1 MSANFLLQINFLN
14 ATIYI
19 LSIMEVIMNNKGEIS
34 IDAQNIM
41 PIIKK
46 WLYSDKDIFIR
57 ELVANAVDAIT
68 KHSIAEPGAESDYKV
83 IVNVDKDNGT
93 LSFIDNGIGMSYEE
107 VEKYINQVAFSSA
120 EEFVKKYQGE
130 DNKGDGGIIGHF
142 GLGFY
147 SAFMVAKKVSILTKS
162 YTDVP
167 AVEWISEDGM
177 NFEMKEAQKDQ
188 RGTIITLWIS
198 DEEKEFLD
206 SFRVREVLDRYCEFM
221 KVPIYLRVEE
231 DIQRAIEEDKKA
243 KEEEEKKQAEEN
255 SDKKESE
262 NSEQD
267 IIEPEKDTRSPE
279 ERGTYLIN
287 DMHPL
292 WLKQPNECTDE
303 EYKEFYHKA
312 FKTWEDPLFQV
323 HLNVDYPFNIKG
335 ILYFPRIKRDFGSNQ
350 GQIKLYSGQVF
361 VAENIKEII
370 PEYLMLLNGLI
381 DCPDLPLNVSRSYL
395 QNDGFVN
402 KMKSYITR
410 KVADKLLSMFNNSR
424 EQYENYWDDIH
435 PFIKYGCISDPKFY
449 EQVKP
454 AIILKNNHDK
464 YMTIDEYI
472 NKNEEKIGKKIY
484 YANDQKRQS
493 SAIALYD
500 NKGIDVAI
508 FDMLIDNSFIS
519 FMEYGGGYEGLKFV
533 RVDADI
539 DGLAE
544 NSGEL
549 DDELKAHQENL
560 EKMFR
565 AILSND
571 TLNVKLKDLSD
582 ESVIAVQ
589 LQDEQGRRF
598 AELSKIYGQNF
609 SIPEQKTLV
618 LNSKNPAVKALYER
632 DANDDLTKLICKQV
646 FDLSSMAT
654 RPLENT
660 ELKDFLSRSNELLTM
675 LLK

>member
-1 MSANFLLQINFLN
+1 M
-14 ATIYI
+14 
-19 LSIMEVIMNNKGEIS
+19 NKGQIS

-68 KHSIAEPGAESDYKV
+68 KHSIEEPGAESEYKV
-83 IVNVDKDNGT
+83 IVNIDKENKT
-93 LSFIDNGIGMSYEE
+93 LSFIDNGIGMSYDE

-120 EEFVKKYQGE
+120 EEFIKKYQGE
-130 DNKGDGGIIGHF
+130 NSKSDGGIIGHF

-147 SAFMVAKKVSILTKS
+147 SAFMVAEKVSILTKS
-162 YTDVP
+162 YTNAP
-167 AVEWISEDGM
+167 AVEWSSNDGM
-177 NFEMKEAQKDQ
+177 NFEMNEAQKEN
-188 RGTIITLWIS
+188 RGTVITLHIS

-206 SFRVREVLDRYCEFM
+206 SFRVREVLNRYCEFM
-221 KVPIYLRVEE
+221 KVPVYLRVEE
-231 DIQRAIEEDKKA
+231 DIKRAIEENKKA
-243 KEEEEKKQAEEN
+243 AEEKAKNDSAESEKEEVKDSRTPEEK
-255 SDKKESE
+255 
-262 NSEQD
+262 
-267 IIEPEKDTRSPE
+267 
-279 ERGTYLIN
+279 GTYLIN
-287 DMHPL
+287 DVHPL
-292 WLKQPNECTDE
+292 WLKQPSECTDE

-335 ILYFPRIKRDFGSNQ
+335 ILYFPRIKHDFGNNQ

-395 QNDGFVN
+395 QNDGFVT
-402 KMKSYITR
+402 KIKSYITR
-410 KVADKLLSMFNNSR
+410 KIADKLLSMFKNSR
-424 EQYENYWDDIH
+424 EQYEGYWDDIH
-435 PFIKYGCISDPKFY
+435 PFIKYGCLSDKKFY
-449 EQVKP
+449 DQMKP
-454 AIILKNNHDK
+454 AIILKANNDK

-472 NKNEEKIGKKIY
+472 EKNEEKIGKKIY

-493 SAIALYD
+493 SAIALYED
-500 NKGIDVAI
+500 RGIDVVI
-508 FDMLIDNSFIS
+508 FNMLIDNSFIS
-519 FMEYGGGYEGLKFV
+519 FLEYDGGYEDLKFV

-544 NSGEL
+544 NNAEL
-549 DDELKAHQENL
+549 DEAQKANE
-560 EKMFR
+560 EKLQNMFR
-565 AILSND
+565 SILGNE
-571 TLNVKLKDLSD
+571 TLNLKLKDISD

-598 AELSKIYGQNF
+598 AEMSKLYGQAF

-618 LNSKNPAVKALYER
+618 LNSKNPAVSSLYEINPE
-632 DANDDLTKLICKQV
+632 DELSKLICKQIY
-646 FDLSSMAT
+646 DLSSMAT
-654 RPLENT
+654 RPLEDS
-660 ELKDFLSRSNELLTM
+660 ELKDFLIRSNKLLAM